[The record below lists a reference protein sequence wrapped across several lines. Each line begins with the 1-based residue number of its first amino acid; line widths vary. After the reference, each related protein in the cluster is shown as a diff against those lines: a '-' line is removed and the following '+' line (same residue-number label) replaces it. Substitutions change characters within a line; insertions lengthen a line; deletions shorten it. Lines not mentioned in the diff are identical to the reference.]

1 MEKKV
6 TKKVIIFGSEQTAQL
21 AEYYLSNDSEYEV
34 DSFTI
39 HRPKVQ
45 HTKFS
50 NKPLLPFEDIISLR
64 PPEKYLMFAPMMAS
78 DVNRNRLSIFNT
90 GLGLGYN
97 FISYI
102 SSRAT
107 VLTEDIGS
115 NCFILENNTIQPY
128 SKIGDNCMIWSG
140 NHIGHHA
147 TIEHSCFIS
156 SQCVISGNVEI
167 RQRSYLG
174 VNSSIVDGCT
184 LEEGVMLAMGAVL
197 TTKTTTTGG
206 FYSGNPAKL
215 HPKLTSDRL
224 LK

>member
-1 MEKKV
+1 MI
-6 TKKVIIFGSEQTAQL
+6 KKVIIFGSEQTAQL
-21 AEYYLSNDSEYEV
+21 AEYYLTKDSEYEV

-39 HRPKVQ
+39 HGP
-45 HTKFS
+45 TLSYPTFS
-50 NKPLLPFEDIISLR
+50 NKPLLPFEDIINLR
-64 PPEKYLMFAPMMAS
+64 SPEKYLMFAPMMAG
-78 DVNRNRLSIFNT
+78 DANRNRLSIFNK
-90 GLGLGYN
+90 GQELGYD

-128 SKIGDNCMIWSG
+128 AKIGDNCMVWSG

-147 TIEHSCFIS
+147 TIQHSCFIS

-167 RQRSYLG
+167 GQRSYLG

-197 TTKTTTTGG
+197 TTKRTTIGG